1 MQTSF
6 DLLLDYLIS
15 GMSLSINCRKPE
27 IMFFSEL
34 DDFTKSYALLLRSD
48 LSFEYV
54 RHPAN
59 KSFTCVISD
68 LHMLSKF
75 QSKVINTQ
83 SDVVRSRYT
92 YLNIFQKLRLNV
104 IYRRR

>member
-1 MQTSF
+1 MC
-6 DLLLDYLIS
+6 
-15 GMSLSINCRKPE
+15 LSVTCRRSE

-54 RHPAN
+54 RHSAN

-68 LHMLSKF
+68 LHMLSKL

-83 SDVVRSRYT
+83 SDVVGT
-92 YLNIFQKLRLNV
+92 YLKNFQFSINV
-104 IYRRR
+104 TK